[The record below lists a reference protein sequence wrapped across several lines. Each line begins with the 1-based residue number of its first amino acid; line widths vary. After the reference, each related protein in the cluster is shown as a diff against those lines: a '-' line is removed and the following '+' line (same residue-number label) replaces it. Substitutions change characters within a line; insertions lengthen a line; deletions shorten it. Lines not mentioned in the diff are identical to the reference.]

1 MYHILDRVEREMEL
15 LLRNDFRV
23 DLNDVVQLLP
33 EFIYIQYTTD
43 EELITLRIPYA
54 VDRFAFLAMSP
65 RIRFNWLVSEILK
78 RIINT
83 STLDNEW
90 NKNERER

>member
-1 MYHILDRVEREMEL
+1 MYHILDRTEREIEL

-33 EFIYIQYTTD
+33 EFIYIQYTTH

-54 VDRFAFLAMSP
+54 VDRFAFLAMNP
-65 RIRFNWLVSEILK
+65 RMRFNWLASEILK
-78 RIINT
+78 RIINN
-83 STLDNEW
+83 SALDNEW
-90 NKNERER
+90 NENEREG